1 MTASKQAKSL
11 CEIVATAATE
21 KLGENLVAL
30 DVSGHLALTDA
41 FVLVSGRNERQV
53 AAISDFIEEKMLEV
67 GHRLLRR
74 EGKSLA
80 RWILLDFGDV
90 VVHVMHEEDRM
101 FYSIERLWNDCPVIK
116 LPSAQPAKL

>member
-116 LPSAQPAKL
+116 LPSTQAAKL